1 MSRCVCLLGWG
12 EQIDLRKHAFHFGT
26 LVKDEYILEPQYKG
40 YEDIVYNLFNIT
52 TQQSFKWKFDKG
64 TQVLLVFLS
73 FSSVCVCVCG
83 GGDGERERRVS
94 FCSPFSLM
102 LELKALNVNIFV
114 LWPTTGT
121 P

>member
-1 MSRCVCLLGWG
+1 M
-12 EQIDLRKHAFHFGT
+12 
-26 LVKDEYILEPQYKG
+26 
-40 YEDIVYNLFNIT
+40 
-52 TQQSFKWKFDKG
+52 
-64 TQVLLVFLS
+64 
-73 FSSVCVCVCG
+73 CVCVCGG

>member
-12 EQIDLRKHAFHFGT
+12 EQIDLRKHAFHFGS

-40 YEDIVYNLFNIT
+40 YQDIVYNLFNIA

-73 FSSVCVCVCG
+73 FSCVSVCVWG
-83 GGDGERERRVS
+83 GGGGMGRERERVL

-102 LELKALNVNIFV
+102 
-114 LWPTTGT
+114 
-121 P
+121 